1 MVAAAACRQAFTFM
15 GSLRKLLPP
24 FLGLCLVSLRSN
36 FPDETL
42 MWPKIV
48 TDLNKFIRWDP
59 FYSQEQGQRG
69 QMPPSTTLYPS
80 HDTGPLA
87 GPRPRLVTSK
97 PQPSSWLCRCVRG
110 ACATFLC
117 ARALNLVFRLAQ
129 ALLPTEPSSQPW
141 VGYCVQMFKEP
152 MASCIP
158 GKCPTTESH
167 PYPCSVDS

>member
-48 TDLNKFIRWDP
+48 IDLNKFIRWDP

-69 QMPPSTTLYPS
+69 QMPRSTTLYPS
-80 HDTGPLA
+80 HGTGPLT

-97 PQPSSWLCRCVRG
+97 PQHSSWLCRCVRG

-117 ARALNLVFRLAQ
+117 ARALNLLFRLAQ
-129 ALLPTEPSSQPW
+129 HSYPL
-141 VGYCVQMFKEP
+141 
-152 MASCIP
+152 
-158 GKCPTTESH
+158 SH
-167 PYPCSVDS
+167 PPSPGLLIVSRCLRNPWPHAFQASVLSLNHIPTPVQ